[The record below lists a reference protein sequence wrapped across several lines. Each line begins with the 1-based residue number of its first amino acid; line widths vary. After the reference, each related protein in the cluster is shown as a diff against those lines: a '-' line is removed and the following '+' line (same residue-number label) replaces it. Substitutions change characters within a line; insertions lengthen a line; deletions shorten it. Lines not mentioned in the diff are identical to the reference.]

1 MLYDNII
8 LSLMYPTE
16 GNHLSEATLRRL
28 PPVIQS
34 HDVKR

>member
-1 MLYDNII
+1 MLYDNIMR
-8 LSLMYPTE
+8 SLMYLTE
-16 GNHLSEATLRRL
+16 GNHLSEAALRRL